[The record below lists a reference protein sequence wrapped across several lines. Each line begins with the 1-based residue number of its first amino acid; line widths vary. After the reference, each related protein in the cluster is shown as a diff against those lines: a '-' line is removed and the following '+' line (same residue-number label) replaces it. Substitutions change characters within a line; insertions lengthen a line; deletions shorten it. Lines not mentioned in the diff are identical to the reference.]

1 MLDLVLAL
9 IPGEWLAAIGVAVTA
24 LAAVWFGGRKS
35 AKSDA
40 KVEAAEDRAEAWEDR
55 NEVENRIDRGGVPAD
70 RLRERWGRD

>member
-1 MLDLVLAL
+1 MGDLILAL

-40 KVEAAEDRAEAWEDR
+40 KADALKSEVEAHEIR
-55 NEVENRIDRGGVPAD
+55 NEVDNRIARDRDVRQ
-70 RLRERWGRD
+70 RLRDEWSE